1 MKSLTC
7 FQRLMMHI
15 ENMKTG
21 HGPNQISVQ
30 LHRSLPTKYVFCHF
44 YSCETWS
51 SHIQHLVKMLTL
63 DTENI
68 TWYYCVA
75 MRECLSIEFM
85 VMKWKQRW
93 SGHFVHL
100 EYRQD
105 PQQTLYG
112 EPVGRRHLKHK
123 PNKHYKDCLKDTL
136 MVNIDLACEKVYF
149 KDSDED
155 WYEWLCERQDWI
167 SRAKTGCSL
176 YGEHKF
182 PLTKSY
188 EKGWLD

>member
-1 MKSLTC
+1 MEVLETFIAHYPDSTLLMMKSLTC

-68 TWYYCVA
+68 TWYHCVA

-93 SGHFVHL
+93 SGHFVQTRSKTNTVWWTGW
-100 EYRQD
+100 EKTSEAQAK
-105 PQQTLYG
+105 QTLQRLPQRHTYG
-112 EPVGRRHLKHK
+112 
-123 PNKHYKDCLKDTL
+123 
-136 MVNIDLACEKVYF
+136 
-149 KDSDED
+149 
-155 WYEWLCERQDWI
+155 
-167 SRAKTGCSL
+167 
-176 YGEHKF
+176 
-182 PLTKSY
+182 
-188 EKGWLD
+188 